1 VGKIW
6 VSRGTCTN
14 AKESEWRLR
23 PLFTSQPHCTHWPLG
38 SWLVIRPL
46 SDSQPHFTLRRLGG
60 SFVLLTPYL
69 TSLAKDQATGQSS
82 DLVSASMG
90 YHKSQQTATPLP
102 NAVTSRKLR
111 PLVK

>member
-1 VGKIW
+1 MGEQRYVQE
-6 VSRGTCTN
+6 CQ
-14 AKESEWRLR
+14 ESEWRLR
-23 PLFTSQPHCTHWPLG
+23 PLFTSQPRCTHWPLG
-38 SWLVIRPL
+38 SRLVIRPL
-46 SDSQPHFTLRRLGG
+46 SNSQPHFTLRRLGG

-90 YHKSQQTATPLP
+90 CHKSQQTATPLP